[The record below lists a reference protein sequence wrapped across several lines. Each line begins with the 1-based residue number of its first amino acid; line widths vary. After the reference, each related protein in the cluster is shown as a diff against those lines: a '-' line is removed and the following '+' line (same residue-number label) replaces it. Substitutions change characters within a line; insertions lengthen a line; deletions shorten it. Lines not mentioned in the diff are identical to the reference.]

1 MTEPVERK
9 YELYTQEAKA
19 NAYELFAKMRQ
30 ENPVHC
36 QPGIDGQT
44 MIWFVTSYDEV
55 EQVLRDDK
63 HFVREARN
71 ALPPEQVFQQDPL
84 QAMMSNHMLN
94 KDWDDHRRLRTL
106 VSQAFTPRRIQTLRP
121 RIQTIAHELLDGVAS
136 QGKMDL
142 IADYSFHLP
151 TIVIAEMLGIPVEDR
166 EKFKV
171 WSNAA
176 LTPTLDDESVAE
188 FIKLMQEFMA
198 YLTNLF
204 AERRKT
210 PGDDLLSA
218 LLEAEAD
225 GDSLNESELFAM
237 LFLLIIA
244 GHETT
249 VSLIANAMVAL
260 WQHPD
265 QLALLK
271 KEPERMKTAVE
282 EFLRYDNS
290 VERAFNRWVAEDVTL
305 GDQFLPKGSLII
317 PILAAANHDPEKFAQ
332 PERLDI
338 NRESNNHLSFGKGA
352 HYCLGAPL
360 ARLETEIALNT
371 LLERLPNIQMSIPF
385 SELRWRLS
393 PGFRTLEA
401 LPVQWE

>member
-1 MTEPVERK
+1 MAIERK

-19 NAYELFAKMRQ
+19 NAYELFATMRQ
-30 ENPVHC
+30 NDPVHC
-36 QPGIDGQT
+36 QPGIDGET

-71 ALPPEQVFQQDPL
+71 ALPPDQVYQPSPL
-84 QAMMSNHMLN
+84 EAMMSDHMLN

-106 VSQAFTPRRIQTLRP
+106 VSQAFTPRRVQALRP
-121 RIQTIAHELLDGVAS
+121 RVQAIANALLDDVAN
-136 QGKMDL
+136 QGQMDL

-166 EKFKV
+166 DKFKV

-176 LTPTLDDESVAE
+176 LTPSLDDESVAE
-188 FIKLMQEFMA
+188 FMQLMQAFMA
-198 YLTNLF
+198 YLNNLF
-204 AERRKT
+204 EQRRET
-210 PGDDLLSA
+210 PGNDLLSA
-218 LLEAEAD
+218 LLQAEAD
-225 GDSLNESELFAM
+225 GDSLSQTELFAM

-265 QLALLK
+265 QLELLK
-271 KEPERMKTAVE
+271 AEPERMKTAVE

-290 VERAFNRWVAEDVTL
+290 VERAFNRWVTEDVML
-305 GDQFLPKGSLII
+305 GDQLLPKGALVI
-317 PILAAANHDPEKFAQ
+317 PILAGANHDPEKFAE
-332 PERLDI
+332 PERLDVT
-338 NRESNNHLSFGKGA
+338 REANNHLSFGKGA

-371 LLERLPNIQMSIPF
+371 LLARLPNIQMSIPF
-385 SELRWRLS
+385 SQLRWRLS
-393 PGFRTLEA
+393 PGFRTLET
-401 LPVQWE
+401 LPVQW

>member
-1 MTEPVERK
+1 
-9 YELYTQEAKA
+9 
-19 NAYELFAKMRQ
+19 
-30 ENPVHC
+30 
-36 QPGIDGQT
+36 
-44 MIWFVTSYDEV
+44 
-55 EQVLRDDK
+55 
-63 HFVREARN
+63 
-71 ALPPEQVFQQDPL
+71 
-84 QAMMSNHMLN
+84 
-94 KDWDDHRRLRTL
+94 
-106 VSQAFTPRRIQTLRP
+106 PRRIQTLRP

-188 FIKLMQEFMA
+188 LIKLMQEFMA

-225 GDSLNESELFAM
+225 GDSLNESELFSM

>member
-1 MTEPVERK
+1 MTDSAERK
-9 YELYTQEAKA
+9 YELYTHEAKA
-19 NAYELFAKMRQ
+19 NAYEIFAQMRQ
-30 ENPVHC
+30 NDPVHC
-36 QPGIDGQT
+36 QPGIDGET

-63 HFVREARN
+63 HFVREARH
-71 ALPPEQVFQQDPL
+71 ALPPEEVYQPDPL
-84 QAMMSNHMLN
+84 EAMMADHMLN
-94 KDWDDHRRLRTL
+94 KDWGDHRRLRAL
-106 VSQAFTPRRIQTLRP
+106 VSQAFTPRRVQKLRP
-121 RIQTIAHELLDGVAS
+121 RIQAIADELIDQVAA
-136 QGKMDL
+136 QGEMDL

-151 TIVIAEMLGIPVEDR
+151 TIVIAEMLGIPMEDR

-176 LTPTLDDESVAE
+176 LMPSLTDESVNE
-188 FIKLMQEFMA
+188 LMQLMQEFMA
-198 YLTNLF
+198 YLNNLF
-204 AERRKT
+204 AERRAT

-218 LLEAEAD
+218 LLQAEAD
-225 GDSLNESELFAM
+225 GDSLSQTELFAM

-260 WQHPD
+260 WQHPE
-265 QLALLK
+265 QLELLQ
-271 KEPERMKTAVE
+271 KEPERMGTAVE

-305 GDQFLPKGSLII
+305 GDQFLPKGSLVI
-317 PILAAANHDPEKFAQ
+317 PILAAGNHDPEKFAE
-332 PERLDI
+332 PERL
-338 NRESNNHLSFGKGA
+338 NVTREANNHLSFGKGA

-371 LLERLPNIQMSIPF
+371 LLARLPNIQMSIPF
-385 SELRWRLS
+385 SALRWRLS

-401 LPVQWE
+401 LPVKW

>member
-1 MTEPVERK
+1 MVVERK
-9 YELYTQEAKA
+9 YELYTHEAKA
-19 NAYELFAKMRQ
+19 NAYELFAQMRQ
-30 ENPVHC
+30 NDPVHC
-36 QPGIDGQT
+36 QPGIDGET

-71 ALPPEQVFQQDPL
+71 ALPPEQVYQPSPL
-84 QAMMSNHMLN
+84 EAMMSDHMLN

-106 VSQAFTPRRIQTLRP
+106 VSQAFTPRRVQTLRP
-121 RIQTIAHELLDGVAS
+121 RIQAIANELLDAFAS
-136 QGKMDL
+136 QGQMDL

-171 WSNAA
+171 WSTAA
-176 LTPTLDDESVAE
+176 LMPTLDDESLAD
-188 FIKLMQEFMA
+188 FMQLMQEFMT
-198 YLTNLF
+198 YLSNLF
-204 AERRKT
+204 EQRRET

-218 LLEAEAD
+218 LLQAEAD
-225 GDSLNESELFAM
+225 GDSLSQTELFAM

-265 QLALLK
+265 QLELLK
-271 KEPERMKTAVE
+271 KKPGLMKTAVE

-305 GDQFLPKGSLII
+305 GDQFLPKGALVI
-317 PILAAANHDPEKFAQ
+317 PILAAANHDHEKFSDPEK
-332 PERLDI
+332 LDVT
-338 NRESNNHLSFGKGA
+338 REANPHLSFGKGA

-393 PGFRTLEA
+393 PGFRTLET
-401 LPVQWE
+401 LPVQWGM

>member
-1 MTEPVERK
+1 MKENAERK
-9 YELYTQEAKA
+9 FDLYSQEFKA
-19 NAYELFAKMRQ
+19 NAYQTFAKMRQ
-30 ENPVHC
+30 AHPVFQ
-36 QPGIDGQT
+36 QPGLDGQT
-44 MIWFVTSYDEV
+44 LIWFVTGYDEV

-63 HFVREARN
+63 HFVRDARN
-71 ALPPEQVFQQDPL
+71 ALPPDQVYQPSPL
-84 QAMMSNHMLN
+84 EAMLSDHMLS

-106 VSQAFTPRRIQTLRP
+106 VSQAFTPRRVQTLRP
-121 RIQTIAHELLDGVAS
+121 RIQAIANELLDGVAN
-136 QGKMDL
+136 QGQMDL

-166 EKFKV
+166 DKFKV

-176 LTPTLDDESVAE
+176 LMPSMDEESVAE
-188 FIKLMQEFMA
+188 FVQHMQEFMT
-198 YLTNLF
+198 YLNNLF
-204 AERRKT
+204 DARRKT

-218 LLEAEAD
+218 LLQAEAD
-225 GDSLNESELFAM
+225 GDSLNQTELFAM

-265 QLALLK
+265 QLELLK

-290 VERAFNRWVAEDVTL
+290 VERAFNRWVAEDIML
-305 GDQFLPKGSLII
+305 GDQFLPKGSLVI
-317 PILAAANHDPEKFAQ
+317 PILAAANHDPAKFAR
-332 PERLDI
+332 PERLDVT
-338 NRESNNHLSFGKGA
+338 REPNNHLSFGKGA

-360 ARLETEIALNT
+360 ARLETEIALNI
-371 LLERLPNIQMSIPF
+371 LLERLPNIQMRIPF
-385 SELRWRLS
+385 SDLRWRLS
-393 PGFRTLEA
+393 PGFRTLET
-401 LPVQWE
+401 LPVHW

>member
-71 ALPPEQVFQQDPL
+71 ALPPEQVFQPDPL

-121 RIQTIAHELLDGVAS
+121 RIQTIANELLDGVAS

-204 AERRKT
+204 AERRKM